1 MDQQKLRTLVFEKT
15 GIRIDSTDPVFAL
28 VALNEAL
35 LEEAV
40 QRHMGLLE
48 QTSRNI
54 LQQLQ
59 HSANLPPAAGS
70 ARAASG
76 QAGAAGD
83 IWENGAVP
91 DSVDDSVDVPQDDQ
105 GTAPVAGDASATL
118 HPNSP
123 STPAPGL
130 NPGVSPN
137 SAPAAPATRDYGLV
151 AITAA
156 ATALLVLLG
165 QALFIPRAPAAL
177 SAQQEA
183 QILQAEK
190 LQKALPRLDA
200 KVRAQVEAEMQK

>member
-70 ARAASG
+70 ARVASG
-76 QAGAAGD
+76 QTGGAGD

-91 DSVDDSVDVPQDDQ
+91 DSVDVPQDGQ
-105 GTAPVAGDASATL
+105 GAAPIAGDASATL

-165 QALFIPRAPAAL
+165 QALFIPRAPAVL